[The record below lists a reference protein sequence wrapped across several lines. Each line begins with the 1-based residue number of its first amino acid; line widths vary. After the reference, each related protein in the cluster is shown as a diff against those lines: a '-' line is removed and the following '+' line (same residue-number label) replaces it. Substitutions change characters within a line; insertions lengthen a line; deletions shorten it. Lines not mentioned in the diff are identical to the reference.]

1 MKLYLGSRDYC
12 PEGFITVDIDPKN
25 SPDIVADVVDLHMIE
40 DESVDEIVASALLEH
55 LPWPISY
62 KAMAEWTRVLK
73 FGGVLKINIPDLDML
88 CSLIVR
94 GISTHYAIGMLYGLG
109 RGYNKFEAHQFG
121 YTKNMLLDMLKVL
134 GFSDFDVWNS
144 SISDASN
151 GWMYTDWDEKYALN
165 FNVSGIKKYPEF
177 INSEKLY
184 SALNMN
190 PGEPFLK
197 ICSQCCENN
206 DFPSYDTADK
216 QILDMLYQKMHFNFI
231 DAQQRIKYLEEKL
244 NKKKRIKLW

>member
-1 MKLYLGSRDYC
+1 MDEQHPSACLTSVRSAYGCAELVS
-12 PEGFITVDIDPKN
+12 TVNDN
-25 SPDIVADVVDLHMIE
+25 TA
-40 DESVDEIVASALLEH
+40 
-55 LPWPISY
+55 
-62 KAMAEWTRVLK
+62 
-73 FGGVLKINIPDLDML
+73 
-88 CSLIVR
+88 
-94 GISTHYAIGMLYGLG
+94 
-109 RGYNKFEAHQFG
+109 
-121 YTKNMLLDMLKVL
+121 
-134 GFSDFDVWNS
+134 
-144 SISDASN
+144 
-151 GWMYTDWDEKYALN
+151 N

-231 DAQQRIKYLEEKL
+231 DAQQRIKYLEKKL